1 MDKFSLACSSTMMM
15 QLRSIKRN
23 KGNKKKMKTK
33 RVSKTLNNN
42 NNNNTLK
49 KRMYRMISRKQ
60 MDMLRKI
67 KNIIK
72 IAFQ

>member
-1 MDKFSLACSSTMMM
+1 MDKLSLACSSTMMM

-49 KRMYRMISRKQ
+49 ERMYWMISRKQ
-60 MDMLRKI
+60 MDMLKKI